1 MKEKKVIH
9 LSTVHFR
16 YDPRIVYRMAF
27 STATVHQTF
36 VLLPQAD
43 ASLSNDISF
52 RRLPAFKSLWLRLL
66 LSHPVALWHCLRIKA
81 DIVHIHDPELMPLA
95 FVLTWLTGVRIVYDI
110 HENVR
115 KQLSFKFS
123 NNSLILKW
131 FYAYFDRLARR
142 YFYLIL
148 AEFSYQDEYTDTRY
162 KPLVIFNY
170 PSLSFFEQFIRHD
183 RTPALELFYVG
194 QLSLARGIDTL
205 IQALALLKKQGI
217 QLNVNLFG
225 GFEFDLHKVEEL
237 RQIEGFNEVNDL
249 LKFYGKTDP
258 RQVFKHAHKAI
269 AGIALLKPVGDFP
282 ESYPTK
288 IFEYM
293 ALELP
298 VITSDFLLYRPVVEA
313 HQCGFCIDPT
323 NAQQLADTLRWL
335 IEHPEKAQQMGKNGR
350 KAAEQDYNWQS
361 EEEKLLNFYN
371 QILAT

>member
-1 MKEKKVIH
+1 MKENKVIH
-9 LSTVHFR
+9 ISTLHFR
-16 YDPRIVYRMAF
+16 YDPRIVYRMAS

-52 RRLPAFKSLWLRLL
+52 RSLPAFKSLWLRLL
-66 LSHPVALWHCLRIKA
+66 LSHPVALWYCLRIKA

-95 FVLTWLTGVRIVYDI
+95 FMLKWLAGTHIVYDI

-131 FYAYFDRLARR
+131 FYTYFDRLARQH
-142 YFYLIL
+142 FYLIL
-148 AEFSYQDEYTDTRY
+148 AEFSYQDEYKATRY
-162 KPLVIFNY
+162 EPAVILNY
-170 PSLSFFEQFIRHD
+170 PSLPFFKHFIRHD
-183 RTPALELFYVG
+183 YTPTLTLFYVG
-194 QLSLARGIDTL
+194 QLSIARGIDTL
-205 IQALALLKKQGI
+205 IQALALLKKREI

-225 GFEFDLHKVEEL
+225 GFEFDLHKAEEL
-237 RQIEGFNEVNDL
+237 LQIKDFNEVKDL
-249 LKFYGKTDP
+249 LTFHGKTDA
-258 RQVFKHAHKAI
+258 RLVFSYAHEAI
-269 AGIALLKPVGDFP
+269 AGFALLKPVGDFP

-298 VITSDFLLYRPVVEA
+298 VITSDFPLYRSVVEA

-323 NAQQLADTLRWL
+323 NAQQLADTLVWL
-335 IEHPEKAQQMGKNGR
+335 IEHPEEARQMGKNGR
-350 KAAEQDYNWQS
+350 KAVEQDYNWQS
-361 EEEKLLNFYN
+361 EEDKLLKFYK
-371 QILAT
+371 QILSQ